1 MENHS
6 SQTHTTRQE
15 PALGGA
21 WDDEEPSVEPRSPLL
36 KKELRGPSPILRHPQ
51 PQHPKHRA
59 SFLSADTR
67 LAERGGTV
75 SASPRGA
82 SRGYEEEEPDGP
94 RSKPGDS
101 RSAIRT
107 RGSGLPKPA
116 LSSAARSSIRSAR
129 GPAAGSVSPQ
139 PQHPRAAGPKAT
151 QRRSRG
157 RAWERARGP
166 APPAKMFPLGVIDRL
181 ECRET
186 KLFMR

>member
-21 WDDEEPSVEPRSPLL
+21 WDDEEPSVGPRSPLL

-101 RSAIRT
+101 RGAIRT
-107 RGSGLPKPA
+107 RGSGLPKPSSPSSPSSPPPPAPQSARPGA
-116 LSSAARSSIRSAR
+116 LPRAPCPPNPSTQGPPGPKPRSAARGGARGSAR
-129 GPAAGSVSPQ
+129 GG
-139 PQHPRAAGPKAT
+139 PRLRPRCSLSA
-151 QRRSRG
+151 
-157 RAWERARGP
+157 
-166 APPAKMFPLGVIDRL
+166 
-181 ECRET
+181 
-186 KLFMR
+186 